1 MYSYLVVDN
10 FKELTFEFKC
20 VYLIVCLSSNCIKV
34 IFLSIKH
41 ICSIAKVLLD
51 KPLVKPGH
59 FVPSFRNIWV
69 ITEYV

>member
-10 FKELTFEFKC
+10 FKELTFEFKR
-20 VYLIVCLSSNCIKV
+20 VYLIVCLGANCIKV

-41 ICSIAKVLLD
+41 ICSIVKVLLD
-51 KPLVKPGH
+51 EP
-59 FVPSFRNIWV
+59 FVVPSHLIPSFRNIWV